1 MLAGQTIE
9 AFVASTAHSGAVAL
23 GLNCGFGAESLE
35 LYIKQMASL
44 TDAAV
49 MLYPNA
55 GLPNAMGEYDETPEI
70 TASHLSK

>member
-1 MLAGQTIE
+1 
-9 AFVASTAHSGAVAL
+9 
-23 GLNCGFGAESLE
+23 
-35 LYIKQMASL
+35 MASL

-70 TASHLSK
+70 TASHLSKMMDAGESILLEDAAALRRRISGP